1 MGIHHATRDFNFADI
16 HLAPPIPIQGGSL
29 YTKILHSST
38 DEPLF
43 IYTPR
48 CTSKGGVVASG
59 SKKYID
65 LVFSQANNNILEW
78 MSALEEHLCKLMFD
92 HRAEWF
98 TEELE
103 FDDIQAVFIPM
114 VKASKSN
121 YVCRGYLQQ
130 GRQKI
135 QTTSVQIYNEHE
147 TPRDL
152 SDIKESTELIT
163 ILEIQGVKFSAK
175 SFQVML
181 TIKQIM
187 IFEQSSTFTE
197 CLIRPYTTPIAV
209 QPSLPP
215 EPPAPEPPAPEPPA
229 PEPEHEPP
237 APEHEPP
244 APEHEP
250 VEVPPDG
257 VIEVDIDPLP
267 VEGTINIRTPSD
279 IYRTMMDNAEKAKK
293 ESEESMKLANESN
306 L

>member
-1 MGIHHATRDFNFADI
+1 MGIHHATRDFKFSDI

-48 CTSKGGVVASG
+48 CTTKGGVVASG

-78 MSALEEHLCKLMFD
+78 MSALEEHLCTLMFE

-103 FDDIQAVFIPM
+103 FDDIQSVFIPI

-130 GRQKI
+130 GKQKI

-152 SDIKESTELIT
+152 TDIKESTELIT

-181 TIKQIM
+181 SVKQIM

-209 QPSLPP
+209 QPTLLP
-215 EPPAPEPPAPEPPA
+215 EPEPSEPEPASEPAPEPN
-229 PEPEHEPP
+229 
-237 APEHEPP
+237 
-244 APEHEP
+244 EP
-250 VEVPPDG
+250 VVEPADEIPSDG

-267 VEGTINIRTPSD
+267 IEGTINIRTPSD
-279 IYRTMMDNAEKAKK
+279 IYKTMMDNAEKSKK
-293 ESEESMKLANESN
+293 ESEESMKLANE
-306 L
+306 LKLVHGI

>member
-1 MGIHHATRDFNFADI
+1 MGIHHATRDFKFSDI

-48 CTSKGGVVASG
+48 CTTKSGVVTSG

-78 MSALEEHLCKLMFD
+78 ISALEEHLCTLMFE

-103 FDDIQAVFIPM
+103 FDDIQAVFIPI

-152 SDIKESTELIT
+152 SDIKETTELIT

-197 CLIRPYTTPIAV
+197 CLIRPYTTPVAV
-209 QPSLPP
+209 QPTLPP
-215 EPPAPEPPAPEPPA
+215 EQPTEPINVELPTEQINVEQPTEQINVELPTEPS
-229 PEPEHEPP
+229 
-237 APEHEPP
+237 
-244 APEHEP
+244 
-250 VEVPPDG
+250 DG
-257 VIEVDIDPLP
+257 VIEVDLDPLP
-267 VEGTINIRTPSD
+267 VEGVINIRTPSD
-279 IYRTMMDNAEKAKK
+279 IYKTMMDNAEKARK
-293 ESEESMKLANESN
+293 ESEESMKLANE
-306 L
+306 LKLVHGI

>member
-1 MGIHHATRDFNFADI
+1 MGIHHATRDFNFSDI

-48 CTSKGGVVASG
+48 CTTKNGVVASG
-59 SKKYID
+59 TKKYID

-78 MSALEEHLCKLMFD
+78 MTALEEHLCKLMFE

-103 FDDIQAVFIPM
+103 FDDIQAVFIPII
-114 VKASKSN
+114 KASKSN

-197 CLIRPYTTPIAV
+197 CLIRPYTTPVAV
-209 QPSLPP
+209 QPTLPLEQPIVEQPTVP
-215 EPPAPEPPAPEPPA
+215 EPI
-229 PEPEHEPP
+229 
-237 APEHEPP
+237 
-244 APEHEP
+244 
-250 VEVPPDG
+250 VEQPTVEQPTETETPDDSDEI
-257 VIEVDIDPLP
+257 IEIDLDPLP

-279 IYRTMMDNAEKAKK
+279 IYKTMMDNAEKAKK
-293 ESEESMKLANESN
+293 ESEESMKIANE
-306 L
+306 LKLVHGI

>member
-1 MGIHHATRDFNFADI
+1 MGIHHATRDFKFSDI

-48 CTSKGGVVASG
+48 CTTKNGVVTSG

-78 MSALEEHLCKLMFD
+78 MSNLEEHLCTLMFE

-103 FDDIQAVFIPM
+103 FDDIQAVFIPV
-114 VKASKSN
+114 VKAAKSN

-130 GRQKI
+130 GKQKI

-152 SDIKESTELIT
+152 TDIKESTELIT

-181 TIKQIM
+181 SVKQIM

-197 CLIRPYTTPIAV
+197 CLIRPYTTPVAV
-209 QPSLPP
+209 QLSLPEPSVP
-215 EPPAPEPPAPEPPA
+215 EPAEEEPPVPEPTEDEPSEVEPP
-229 PEPEHEPP
+229 
-237 APEHEPP
+237 
-244 APEHEP
+244 
-250 VEVPPDG
+250 VESSG
-257 VIEVDIDPLP
+257 VIEVDLDPLP

-279 IYRTMMDNAEKAKK
+279 IYKTMMDNAEKAKK
-293 ESEESMKLANESN
+293 ESEESMKLANE
-306 L
+306 LKLVHGI

>member
-48 CTSKGGVVASG
+48 CTTKGGVVASG

-78 MSALEEHLCKLMFD
+78 MSALEEHLCKLMYE

-103 FDDIQAVFIPM
+103 FDDIQAVFIPI

-130 GRQKI
+130 GKQKI

-181 TIKQIM
+181 SVKQIM

-197 CLIRPYTTPIAV
+197 CLIRPYTTPVAV
-209 QPSLPP
+209 QPTLPAP
-215 EPPAPEPPAPEPPA
+215 EPAPEAPEPPAEPAPEAPEPPA
-229 PEPEHEPP
+229 EPAPDAPEP
-237 APEHEPP
+237 APS
-244 APEHEP
+244 
-250 VEVPPDG
+250 DG
-257 VIEVDIDPLP
+257 VIEVDIDPFP
-267 VEGTINIRTPSD
+267 IEGTINIRTPSD
-279 IYRTMMDNAEKAKK
+279 IYKTMMDNAEKAKK
-293 ESEESMKLANESN
+293 ESEESMKLANE
-306 L
+306 LKLVHGI

>member
-1 MGIHHATRDFNFADI
+1 MGIHHATRDFKFSDI

-48 CTSKGGVVASG
+48 CTTKSGVVTSG

-78 MSALEEHLCKLMFD
+78 MSALEEHLCSLMFE

-103 FDDIQAVFIPM
+103 FDDIQSVFIPI

-187 IFEQSSTFTE
+187 IFEQSSTFNE
-197 CLIRPYTTPIAV
+197 CLIRPYTTPVAV
-209 QPSLPP
+209 QPTLLP
-215 EPPAPEPPAPEPPA
+215 EPVSDEPVSDEPVS
-229 PEPEHEPP
+229 
-237 APEHEPP
+237 
-244 APEHEP
+244 HEP
-250 VEVPPDG
+250 VSAEPDEPEEVEPSDG

-279 IYRTMMDNAEKAKK
+279 IYKTMMDNAEKAKK
-293 ESEESMKLANESN
+293 ESEESMKLANE
-306 L
+306 LKLVHGI